1 MSSSTKMTVHPAMGL
16 LLMAIVGSIVFLAV
30 DNRAKITVNGM
41 VNRMLSKKGSNFATL
56 KGHAEFAEL
65 PTTTDSF
72 APLFLQKT
80 SEKTLL
86 SLWLQKY
93 GLTMTGKALKV
104 PKTSGGKK
112 NVKGAEASSSTWI
125 YAQIFAGTECLGTEY
140 GTAGL
145 KANTCLQQD
154 DSSSVMFT
162 CNSPDVS
169 MYVYQSTDCSGDVA
183 ASAVVAQTGCQLPTN
198 TPWGY
203 STDDDS
209 YNDSLQLSCIQGDP
223 VSGPQ
228 VGQVHY
234 DVMTMYSTSTCEV
247 DSYYSFEAM
256 TCDTCIPFEAYDGAT
271 NVAVMFKYG
280 GDGIYKGIYAKLY
293 SSDKNCYSAKV
304 KTVIPEGCS
313 EGVQWLYY
321 YNTGTYQS
329 AVQKETETAY
339 KSKASYM
346 SKA

>member
-1 MSSSTKMTVHPAMGL
+1 MTVHPAMGL
-16 LLMAIVGSIVFLAV
+16 VLMAIIGSIVFLAV
-30 DNRAKITVNGM
+30 DNRTKVTVNGM
-41 VNRMLSKKGSNFATL
+41 VSRILSKKGSFATIS
-56 KGHAEFAEL
+56 GHVEFADL
-65 PTTTDSF
+65 PTTTDSR

-80 SEKTLL
+80 NSKKTKLDL
-86 SLWLQKY
+86 FLQKY
-93 GLTMTGKALKV
+93 GMTLTGKALKV

-112 NVKGAEASSSTWI
+112 NVKGADTSATWI
-125 YAQIFAGTECLGTEY
+125 YATITGSTDCTGTEY

-169 MYVYQSTDCSGDVA
+169 MYVYSSTDCSGDVA
-183 ASAVVAQTGCQLPTN
+183 ASAVVAQTGCQLPSN

-209 YNDSLQLSCIQGDP
+209 YSDSINMQCVQGDA
-223 VSGPQ
+223 VSGPEI
-228 VGQVHY
+228 GQVHY
-234 DVMTMYSTSTCEV
+234 DVYTMYSTESCEPE
-247 DSYYSFEAM
+247 SYFSFEAM
-256 TCDTCIPFEAYDGAT
+256 TCDTCIPFEAYDGAV
-271 NVAVMFKYG
+271 NVATMFKYG

-313 EGVQWLYY
+313 EGTQWLYY

-329 AVQKETETAY
+329 AAQKETETSY